1 MSFLVDYKPQN
12 TNDFKGYVSGLVT
25 SAKQGFV
32 DKGSMV
38 KTTYPTAPG
47 LNTTALGAPGSTTSV
62 TGSGLDSAT
71 PSYLVGGVGGG
82 YGGGGS
88 SGSTWDD
95 VMQLISDTAKANN
108 EWSAQQAQKQMDFQE
123 RMSSTAHQREVEDL
137 QKAGLN
143 PVLSAGGN
151 GASTPNGAMGDTD
164 TSNTRLLAEIA
175 SQAVQ
180 SLGMTAAGYAG
191 AAAAGAI
198 SKSSDS
204 FLTKATKFY
213 TTNKLGKK
221 VIDTGLGI
229 ASSAAKYAM
238 LGKLALFV

>member
-1 MSFLVDYKPQN
+1 MPFLVDYKPQN
-12 TNDFKGYVSGLVT
+12 TNNFKSYVSGLVS

-32 DKGSMV
+32 PKDQMV
-38 KTTYPTAPG
+38 KTTYPSAPG
-47 LNTTALGAPGSTTSV
+47 LNTTALGAPGPTTSV
-62 TGSGLDSAT
+62 TGSSLDFAT
-71 PSYLVGGVGGG
+71 PSSLVGGGGG

-108 EWSAQQAQKQMDFQE
+108 EWSAAQAQKQMDFQRE
-123 RMSSTAHQREVEDL
+123 MSSTAHQREVKDL
-137 QKAGLN
+137 QAAGLN

-164 TSNTRLLAEIA
+164 TSNTRLIAEIA

-198 SKSSDS
+198 SKGSDS

-213 TTNKLGKK
+213 NTNKLGKK
-221 VIDTGLGI
+221 VIDTGLSL